1 MQPSEDNSDGIRE
14 PLVIRLPGSVDR
26 IYQRFTDDSKPLNH
40 DSKGYLRRSNKGN
53 QINAD
58 EYSGRTGWVFDP
70 ETMQPDQN

>member
-26 IYQRFTDDSKPLNH
+26 IYQRFTDDSK
-40 DSKGYLRRSNKGN
+40 GYLRRSNKGN

-58 EYSGRTGWVFDP
+58 EYSRRTGMLDEGNIWIWGLSTRNEHP
-70 ETMQPDQN
+70 